1 MIQPCLWELF
11 RTIPVGLPI
20 WAREPF
26 SAVLLPRL
34 LVSFSKCHFMCFV
47 FSSIISSI
55 IISQYMRPPVDCAI
69 WSTPFQTSDNA
80 ATVFAKY
87 TLNSPLPPLLL
98 CSFLYP
104 VHWRH
109 QTEIVVVLILAQGS
123 DYLVQR
129 VFNTIEH
136 IFTIEHILAIFN
148 LKRQLSTGK
157 LKKAPI
163 CWRCCSM
170 NSVRIENLWRF
181 SKLCPIV
188 SKLCPSQTFTNFIQ
202 FSPSSAPRLSRQ
214 LFNITNNQIRDV
226 SPPKKRENVGIFSQK
241 KRFFMAPLNQFTFS
255 STPSLSLCSQ
265 TRHCSLSQNLT
276 KLFILEFH

>member
-1 MIQPCLWELF
+1 
-11 RTIPVGLPI
+11 
-20 WAREPF
+20 
-26 SAVLLPRL
+26 
-34 LVSFSKCHFMCFV
+34 
-47 FSSIISSI
+47 
-55 IISQYMRPPVDCAI
+55 MRPPVDCAI

-188 SKLCPSQTFTNFIQ
+188 SKLCPSQTFANFIQ
-202 FSPSSAPRLSRQ
+202 FSPSSALRLSHQ
-214 LFNITNNQIRDV
+214 LFNITNNQICNYVYKFTNLQIWFLLYISANVVDGEKYTRAYKLVFFFRNV
-226 SPPKKRENVGIFSQK
+226 SNNFEELVRKLRSRRRRKLDKVRKSLARTQFGHNRASFGESSYITSILALLNLFVNFPKTNRLAYRTV
-241 KRFFMAPLNQFTFS
+241 
-255 STPSLSLCSQ
+255 
-265 TRHCSLSQNLT
+265 
-276 KLFILEFH
+276 